1 MKKRLAILGST
12 GSIGAST
19 LNVVDAHPDRFEV
32 VALAAGDN
40 MERLAQQVRRYRP
53 KLVSA
58 RTADGAARLA
68 QLLDHQGPEIL
79 SGDEGIGRVA
89 EHPDAELV
97 VAAVVGGAGLVP
109 TWRAIQAG
117 KDIALANKETLVM
130 AGPLVLRAVKENGC
144 RLLPV
149 DSEHS
154 AVMQSLVGH
163 RREDVRR
170 IVLTASGGPF
180 RTWSRERIAAATPA
194 DALAHPTWAMGRKI
208 TIDSATLMNKGL
220 EIIEACFLFDVP
232 PEKIAVV
239 VHTESVIHSMVEFH
253 DGQVVAQLGVPD
265 MKGPIAYALTYP
277 ERLPDIMKRLDL
289 ARLGTLRFF
298 EVDRDLFP
306 CLNLAF
312 TALAKS
318 ELAPAILNAANE
330 VAVHAFLDG
339 KIGFYDV
346 SQTIAEVLTM
356 VEGGAADSLDRVL
369 EADRR
374 ARHAA
379 VAVTQRLAMEK
390 TV

>member
-1 MKKRLAILGST
+1 MKKHLAILGST
-12 GSIGAST
+12 GSIGTST
-19 LNVVDAHPDRFEV
+19 LDVVDAHPDRFEV

-40 MERLAQQVRRYRP
+40 VQLLAEQVKRYRP
-53 KLVSA
+53 RLVST
-58 RTADGAARLA
+58 RTAEGAAKLA
-68 QLLDHQGPEIL
+68 QLLPDGGVEIAH
-79 SGDEGIGRVA
+79 GDDGIGRVA
-89 EHPDAELV
+89 EHPDAEMV
-97 VAAVVGGAGLVP
+97 VAAVVGAAGLAP

-130 AGPLVLRAVKENGC
+130 AGPLVLRAVKEKGV

-154 AVMQSLVGH
+154 AIMQSLVGH
-163 RREDVRR
+163 RHEEVRR

-180 RTWSRERIAAATPA
+180 RTWPRPRIAAATA
-194 DALAHPTWAMGRKI
+194 DDALAHPTWNMGRKI

-232 PEKIAVV
+232 PEKIDVV

-277 ERLPDIMKRLDL
+277 ERLPDIMPRLDL
-289 ARLGTLRFF
+289 ASVGTLRFF
-298 EVDRDLFP
+298 EVEREKFP
-306 CLNLAF
+306 CLDLAF
-312 TALAKS
+312 TALGQS

-339 KIGFYDV
+339 RIGFYDI
-346 SQTIAEVLTM
+346 SQTIAEVLTI
-356 VEGGAADSLDRVL
+356 EAGGAAHSLDDVL

-379 VAVTQRLAMEK
+379 TIVTDRLAMEK
-390 TV
+390 IG